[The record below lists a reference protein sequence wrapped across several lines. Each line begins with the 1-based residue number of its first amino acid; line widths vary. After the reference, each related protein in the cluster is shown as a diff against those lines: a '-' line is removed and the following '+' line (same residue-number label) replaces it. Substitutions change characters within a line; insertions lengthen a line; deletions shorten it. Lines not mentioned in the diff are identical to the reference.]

1 MIGIVESRF
10 LNLASETSA
19 STKQQSK
26 SDSDTMDSMNH
37 HVLIVEDDAPLASMV
52 RDFLM
57 EHGFEVT
64 IEENGK
70 AAIDLIRQES
80 FDALVLDIGLPGAD
94 GFEVCRSI
102 RPQFDGPVIVL
113 TARGEEIDEVIALEV
128 GADDFMAKPVRP
140 RALLAR
146 LKVHLR
152 KSNALAANTTEE
164 TCEDDVIVGDLR
176 IEPSSRTV
184 LLAGETIEMTTA
196 EYDLLL
202 YLAQRAGTI
211 VERKDV
217 YIELLE
223 IPYDGFDR
231 SIDLRI
237 SRLRRKLHD
246 DPTQPT
252 RIKSIRGVGYLMAK
266 PK

>member
-1 MIGIVESRF
+1 MRGSSVVKCVT
-10 LNLASETSA
+10 TSA
-19 STKQQSK
+19 VTLARKSN
-26 SDSDTMDSMNH
+26 SDSDTMDSMKH

-52 RDFLM
+52 RDFLV

-64 IEENGK
+64 IENNGE
-70 AAIDLIRQES
+70 AAIELMGRES

-94 GFEVCRSI
+94 GFDVCRSI

-113 TARGEEIDEVIALEV
+113 TARGDEIDEVIALEV
-128 GADDFMAKPVRP
+128 GADDFMTKPVRP

-152 KSNALAANTTEE
+152 KNSALAASTTAE
-164 TCEDDVIVGDLR
+164 TSENDVVVGDLR

-184 LLAGETIEMTTA
+184 LLAGENVEMTTA

-211 VERKDV
+211 VNRRDV
-217 YIELLE
+217 YDDLLE
-223 IPYDGFDR
+223 IPYDGLDR

-266 PK
+266 ST